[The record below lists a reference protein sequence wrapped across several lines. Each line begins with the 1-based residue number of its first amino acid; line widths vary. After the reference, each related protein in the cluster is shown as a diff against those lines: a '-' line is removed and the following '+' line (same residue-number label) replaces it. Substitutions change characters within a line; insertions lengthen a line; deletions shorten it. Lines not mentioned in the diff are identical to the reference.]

1 MQVLCGHIWKPTV
14 EKSQTNA
21 TNVILHPRMQALW
34 EHIWKLT
41 VEKSQ
46 TNATIVTLPLHG
58 QNSWQYT
65 WKSMLQRD
73 SKMVWKWKLL
83 FDKCIKVNV
92 QHYASQL
99 KSVKH
104 IQLKFVK
111 FWCPVPYPNSDNLNE
126 NVKWKRKGKSSS
138 SLTFW
143 SISVLACI
151 TINQIKVEMLKVKN
165 VSLSEKQI
173 KFVKFKATAV
183 AQISNTAHC
192 NYHKWKMKV

>member
-1 MQVLCGHIWKPTV
+1 MHPLMHTIWGHTWRHTG
-14 EKSQTNA
+14 EKSLSNVINA
-21 TNVILHPRMQALW
+21 TINFHRQAIW
-34 EHIWKLT
+34 ENIWKLT

-83 FDKCIKVNV
+83 FDKCIKENV
-92 QHYASQL
+92 QHYASKL
-99 KSVKH
+99 KSIKH

-111 FWCPVPYPNSDNLNE
+111 FWYPIPYPNSDNENE
-126 NVKWKRKGKSSS
+126 KWKRKVKSSS

-151 TINQIKVEMLKVKN
+151 TINQIKV
-165 VSLSEKQI
+165 
-173 KFVKFKATAV
+173 
-183 AQISNTAHC
+183 
-192 NYHKWKMKV
+192 